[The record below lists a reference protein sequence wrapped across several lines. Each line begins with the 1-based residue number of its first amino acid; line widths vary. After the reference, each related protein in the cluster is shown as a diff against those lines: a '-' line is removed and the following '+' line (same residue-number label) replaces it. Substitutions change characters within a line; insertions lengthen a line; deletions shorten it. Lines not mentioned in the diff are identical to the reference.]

1 MVNPSL
7 GSFITAPSL
16 ILQLLTISMIQIER
30 QVRYNRVLEEKQ
42 RYTEYDYIV
51 VGSGAA
57 GAPMANRLTEDE
69 NTFVLLLE
77 AGGQQSVLSD
87 IPGMAEA
94 LIDNP
99 EFDWR
104 YPTIPQRFFTG
115 IPMDANNGK
124 RLGGSSAINGMIFN
138 RGNRRDFDNWVTKYG
153 AEGCVLFSR
162 TLY

>member
-57 GAPMANRLTEDE
+57 GGPIANRLTEDE

-77 AGGQQSVLSD
+77 AGGQQTVLSD
-87 IPGMAEA
+87 TPGAAEG

-104 YPTIPQRFFTG
+104 YPSIPQKFFTRTS
-115 IPMDANNGK
+115 IDQNNGK
-124 RLGGSSAINGMIFN
+124 RLGGSSAINGMIYN
-138 RGNRRDFDNWVTKYG
+138 RGNRKDYDNWATTYG
-153 AEGCVLFSR
+153 AEG
-162 TLY
+162 